1 MSWGMVALVGACV
14 WLGGQDAP
22 GHAPPPQ
29 PDDPPTVLIKLQERR
44 FDVAGLAVPRDFPA
58 VDLRTPRRSLDGP
71 SREAPANERRPNLAD
86 ALRAKAGFAWGPGC
100 AVEVIEEGR
109 TLRVVQT
116 PETLKKIQEWLEVL
130 RSRLSRRISV
140 SATVLAADAPRHHR
154 PPKRMRALTEAE
166 ARKLLD
172 GADSADHLERL
183 TEFRLTLVD
192 GQLGNL
198 LDANQVSYLG
208 MPKVTATPYAK
219 AFDPQVHVVLEGLS
233 VEVRA
238 SWNAAIDRTLGN
250 SSVWLDFKLQA
261 ATLVRPI
268 QQIKSP
274 VGTIQ
279 FPIVVHQQARGE
291 IRLPER
297 GWAVLSGLRE
307 VDSKGKPQR
316 HLLFVLHVDVNHL
329 HRPLPESKR

>member
-1 MSWGMVALVGACV
+1 MLAMAACV
-14 WLGGQDAP
+14 WLGGEPMPAQQQA
-22 GHAPPPQ
+22 PPQ
-29 PDDPPTVLIKLQERR
+29 PDEPTTVLIKLVERR

-58 VDLRTPRRSLDGP
+58 VDLRRSRRTLDGP
-71 SREAPANERRPNLAD
+71 SRAAPADERRPDLSD
-86 ALRAKAGFAWGPGC
+86 ALRAKSGIVWFPGC
-100 AVEVIEEGR
+100 AVEVIQDGR
-109 TLRVVQT
+109 ILRVVHT
-116 PETLKKIQEWLEVL
+116 PETLKKIADWLDVL
-130 RSRLSRRISV
+130 RGRLSRRISI

-166 ARKLLD
+166 ARKLID
-172 GADSADHLERL
+172 GAATAEHLERL

-233 VEVRA
+233 VEARA
-238 SWNAAIDRTLGN
+238 SWNAAVDQTLEN
-250 SSVWLDFKLQA
+250 SSVWIDFKLQA
-261 ATLVRPI
+261 ATLIRPI

-307 VDSKGKPQR
+307 VDAAGKPQR
-316 HLLFVLHVDVNHL
+316 HLLFVLHVEVNHL